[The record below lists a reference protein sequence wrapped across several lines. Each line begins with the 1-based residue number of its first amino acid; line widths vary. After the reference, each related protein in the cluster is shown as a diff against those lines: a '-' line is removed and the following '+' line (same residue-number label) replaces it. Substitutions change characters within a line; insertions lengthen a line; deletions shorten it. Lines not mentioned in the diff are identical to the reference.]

1 MKANPGGQI
10 DLKSVIGRDKV
21 IADMWDTLEQQ
32 SIVMTA
38 ERRIGKTTIIK
49 KMNAEPK
56 AKWIPVLQDLEK
68 CHTAADFAMA
78 VYKDVHQF
86 LSGRAKFTRRAKE
99 WFVAFGGTEIGGVFT
114 LPPGKEKSWKEVLTK
129 SIEDLVHENDAKGDR
144 LLFLWDE
151 VPFMLANIRDRE
163 GEPVAMEV
171 LDTLR
176 ELRQTHTAL
185 RMVITGSIGLHH
197 VIKSLKEKN
206 YGNAPIND
214 MFPVE
219 VEPLEQ
225 ADAQKLASTLIDGER
240 LHSSDKAAAA
250 VAIAHEADCFP
261 FYIHHVIKALRLKG
275 LAADPPTVAKI
286 VEDQLIDANDP
297 WELLHYRERIP
308 LYYGNDASAV
318 CAILDDLAASRDKA
332 TINELLAMLKASS
345 TFDDKERLLSLLTL
359 MERDHYLRRHSDGY
373 RFRFP
378 LIRRWWKINRGL

>member
-10 DLKSVIGRDKV
+10 DLKSVVGRNKV
-21 IADMWDTLEQQ
+21 IADIWETLEQQ

-68 CHTAADFAMA
+68 CHSAAEFAMA
-78 VYKDVHQF
+78 VYKDVHKF
-86 LSGRAKFTRRAKE
+86 LSGRGKFTRRSKE
-99 WFVAFGGTEIGGVFT
+99 WFEAFRGTEIGGVFT
-114 LPPGKEKSWKEVLTK
+114 LPQGKEKSWKEILTK
-129 SIEDLVHENDAKGDR
+129 SIEDLVHENDAHGER

-176 ELRQTHTAL
+176 ELRQTHAAL

-206 YGNAPIND
+206 YGNSPVND
-214 MFPVE
+214 MFCVE

-225 ADAQKLASTLIDGER
+225 VDAQELASTLIDGEG
-240 LHSSDKAAAA
+240 LDSSDKSAAAEA
-250 VAIAHEADCFP
+250 VAHEADCFP
-261 FYIHHVIKALRLKG
+261 FYIHHIIKALKRKS
-275 LAADPPTVAKI
+275 LAADPQTVAKI
-286 VEDQLIDANDP
+286 VADQLIDANDP
-297 WELLHYRERIP
+297 WELRHYRERIP
-308 LYYGNDASAV
+308 LYYGDDAPAV
-318 CAILDDLAASRDKA
+318 LAILDDLAASREKA
-332 TINELLAMLKASS
+332 TINELLAMLKSS
-345 TFDDKERLLSLLTL
+345 SKFDDRERLLRLLTL
-359 MERDHYLRRHSDGY
+359 MEQDHYLRRQSDGY
-373 RFRFP
+373 GFRFP
-378 LIRRWWKINRGL
+378 LIRRWWRIDRGL